1 MDIDLT
7 TAFNSHTGK
16 LLQTH
21 ISGVMTKVK
30 YRTENL
36 PKTLNLKFAEIAAL
50 FHDLGKIN
58 PHFQRKLN
66 GEKVKEY
73 SSHAYLSAYS
83 WFRFC
88 LSNQN
93 QVAEWLGERE
103 RIKQRYKS
111 LGMIISKHHGN
122 LADFAPGTENNFAGG
137 IFNNGKARAIS
148 PADECVRFIKE
159 YSDLPISNF
168 LQILLPHNE
177 FLLSCSEE
185 ELKEIFKVRLDISV
199 KGAEIQNPIEFF
211 LETQF
216 CFSCVLEADKRDA
229 GKNEEYKRRDLHESY
244 FKTNFNKKVNRKLDS
259 FTEKS
264 PLNNLRT
271 AMRLESSANLR
282 EILSKNKDKRVF
294 TLSAP
299 TGAGKTIMLLDLAK
313 VILEKDKE
321 LSVIYALPFLSITEQ
336 VENICRKI
344 FDNFDNNVLR
354 IDSRAENQT
363 IQELQKKLDAEQ
375 TDENVKRLI
384 KESFTETT
392 FDHPFIITTFV
403 QVFETL
409 LSNRNATLLR
419 LPNFSK
425 TIFLIDEIQALPYRL
440 YSFFTA
446 FLDEFCRH
454 FDSYAIISTATMPHL
469 DFSEQQGATH
479 TAGRKLF
486 FKYKTPVELLDA
498 PKYFSEKVFNRYR
511 VTRLLQ
517 EDFKMSDL
525 AEHIENRDE
534 SCLVILNT
542 IDDTKDLYALLS
554 RRYSEQECL
563 LLNTH
568 FTLKD
573 RKRKIWLSKRRLKQG
588 KKIILISTQLIEAG
602 VDIDFPTVYR
612 DFCPL
617 PSLIQSAGRRNRN
630 GELKDKAGNL
640 QLGEVVFFALRK
652 EINGKLSSELIYRDE
667 AKNFLKFCCNE
678 LNEIVTES
686 ELFEIQ
692 RKFFKTEIGEFLQ
705 FGVHNQYGE
714 ELDFVKLINKA
725 AFEQLGKFKLIDE
738 RQFGYEFRYYI
749 PRNWQDDEFE
759 TLQQLSNVK
768 YSRDYNEARRNR
780 IAVESHLRKMSARMV
795 TFRVK
800 DESLVPA
807 ANGEVFKTEKYA
819 GIRQLGELSNYT
831 FEKGI
836 EINQKSGCFI

>member
-16 LLQTH
+16 LLQVH
-21 ISGVMTKVK
+21 INGVMAKVK

-36 PKTLNLKFAEIAAL
+36 PTTLNLKLAEIAAL

-58 PHFQRKLN
+58 PHFQRKLK

-73 SSHAYLSAYS
+73 SSHAYLSAYAFWS
-83 WFRFC
+83 FC
-88 LSNQN
+88 HSN
-93 QVAEWLGERE
+93 RE
-103 RIKQRYKS
+103 RIATWVNRNEQCIS
-111 LGMIISKHHGN
+111 LLAINARHHGN
-122 LADFAPGTENNFAGG
+122 LPDFENGILNPDETKRLADFLLIKPFLPIPQFLKELKSYENFA
-137 IFNNGKARAIS
+137 
-148 PADECVRFIKE
+148 EFIE
-159 YSDLPISNF
+159 S
-168 LQILLPHNE
+168 HEE
-177 FLLSCSEE
+177 FA
-185 ELKEIFKVRLDISV
+185 LDITEDFQKKLFKIKLV
-199 KGAEIQNPIEFF
+199 EKFNKQPLEFF

-216 CFSCVLEADKRDA
+216 CFACVLEADKRDA
-229 GKNEEYKRRDLHESY
+229 GKNEEYIRKDLRETY
-244 FKTNFNKKVNRKLDS
+244 FNANFSKKIDKKLDS
-259 FTEKS
+259 FTEKN

-282 EILSKNKDKRVF
+282 ETLSKNKDKRVF
-294 TLSAP
+294 ALSAP
-299 TGAGKTIMLLDLAK
+299 TGAGKTMMLLDLAK
-313 VILEKDKE
+313 VILEKDKD
-321 LSVIYALPFLSITEQ
+321 LSIIYALPFLSITEQ
-336 VENICRKI
+336 VENICRRI
-344 FDNFDNNVLR
+344 FDDKVLR

-384 KESFTETT
+384 RESFTETT

-479 TAGRKLF
+479 AAGRKLF

-517 EDFKMSDL
+517 EDYKISDL
-525 AEHIENRDE
+525 AVHIENRDE

-542 IDDTKDLYALLS
+542 IDDTKDLYVLLS
-554 RRYSEQECL
+554 EIYSEEECL

-568 FTLKD
+568 FTLED
-573 RKRKIWLSKRRLKQG
+573 RRTKVEYCQNQLQNKQ
-588 KKIILISTQLIEAG
+588 KIILISTQLIEAG

-617 PSLIQSAGRRNRN
+617 PSLIQSAGRCNRN
-630 GELKDKAGNL
+630 GELKDKDGNL
-640 QLGEVVFFALRK
+640 QLGEVFFFALRK

-667 AKNFLKFCCNE
+667 TKNFLKFCRKE
-678 LNEIVTES
+678 LNEIVAES
-686 ELFEIQ
+686 DLFEIQ
-692 RKFFKTEIGEFLQ
+692 RKFFKTEIGEYLQ

-738 RQFGYEFRYYI
+738 RQFGCEFRYYI
-749 PRNWQDDEFE
+749 PRNRSDTKFE
-759 TLQQLSNVK
+759 ELEDFVNLANSRKWSGYEQVK
-768 YSRDYNEARRNR
+768 SDR
-780 IAVESHLRKMSARMV
+780 ITIETKLRKMSARIV
-795 TFRVK
+795 TFRAK
-800 DESLVPA
+800 DKYSAPLH
-807 ANGEVFKTEKYA
+807 NGEIFQTEKYA
-819 GIRQLGELSNYT
+819 GIRKLADIENDYSFKEGINV
-831 FEKGI
+831 KGNNI
-836 EINQKSGCFI
+836 L